1 MGMALFW
8 LAASAAGGAQTPPAA
23 AAPDDPETIV
33 VTGER
38 ANRTLK
44 DTPSSVA
51 VFDKRELEQQ
61 AATDRLQQLLE
72 LVPNL
77 LQPSNRDT
85 PTIRGQS
92 SAGELGGLPAFLGG
106 ARPRTVVQIDGRTI
120 TFNEFANGSEGLW
133 DVDRVEVF
141 RSPQTTTQGANSIAG
156 AIFITTQ
163 DPSWQ
168 PEGRARAILG
178 EFDRRQLSGVV
189 SGPLIDDQLA
199 VRVAGDLYRSH
210 AADEMFGPVAGVD
223 LNEDDYAS
231 ARVKLLA
238 QPHAL
243 PDLRV
248 LMTFAHGDSQAPQGE
263 GARPPFR
270 ERRDAP
276 CICGYIKLN
285 TNSVTTLA
293 SYQITGTLESRT
305 TLSWGKIF
313 QRRYAPVGFGLAK
326 IHGRD
331 RSLESVLQ
339 WQPGGAVSAIGGVAY
354 RETKLD
360 QIIDLTETPLGVGT
374 FNDRQDSSGIFG
386 EVTWKPLSRL
396 SITGGARSQR
406 DRQRRIGV
414 LGTDPPLPLD
424 YDRIFRAL
432 LPKVSAA
439 FDVSDEVR
447 VGVLVERAYNPGGV
461 TLEPSHFA
469 VVLFDAEYMWDYEA
483 YVRGSLFGG
492 ALNVNANLFY
502 NDSRNIQRTLFLLLP
517 TPTGPVGLERVVNDP
532 RAHTSGA
539 EVELSYRL
547 SPTLTLSAS
556 GGWLRSRIDETLVP
570 DDPILGKPFAAA
582 PKFTGVLAAD
592 WRVLPNLRVSSQIRH
607 NSTYFS
613 DDSASKEFEIDPST
627 DVDARASW
635 DAGRFTIFAYAHNL
649 FNEFHIT
656 FGGGDPNDPDNEVA
670 TNDPREIGVGLE
682 AKF

>member
-1 MGMALFW
+1 MGVAFFW
-8 LAASAAGGAQTPPAA
+8 LWAA
-23 AAPDDPETIV
+23 AVAQPAPQPAPDDPATII

-38 ANRTLK
+38 TKRSLK

-51 VFDKRELEQQ
+51 VFDKHELEKQ

-77 LQPSNRDT
+77 LQASNRDT

-92 SAGELGGLPAFLGG
+92 SAGALGGLPAFLGG

-133 DVDRVEVF
+133 DVERVEVF

-163 DPSWQ
+163 DPTWQ
-168 PEGRARAILG
+168 PEGRARAIIG
-178 EFDRRQLSGVV
+178 EYDRRQLSGVV

-199 VRVAGDLYRSH
+199 VRIAGDLYRSH

-223 LNEDDYAS
+223 LNEDDYSS

-238 QPHAL
+238 QPHAV
-243 PDLRV
+243 PGLRV
-248 LMTFAHGDSQAPQGE
+248 LVTLAHGESQAPQGE

-270 ERRDAP
+270 ERRDVP

-285 TNSVTTLA
+285 INSATALA

-305 TLSWGKIF
+305 TLSVGKTF
-313 QRRYAPVGFGLAK
+313 QRRFAPVGFGLARL
-326 IHGRD
+326 HGHD

-339 WQPGGAVSAIGGVAY
+339 WQPDETVTAIGGVAY
-354 RETKLD
+354 RGTRLD
-360 QIIDLTETPLGVGT
+360 QIIDLTASPFGIGI
-374 FNDRQDSSGIFG
+374 FKDRQDGSGIFG
-386 EVTWKPLSRL
+386 EVTWKPFSRL
-396 SITGGARSQR
+396 SVTGGARYQR
-406 DRQRRIGV
+406 DHQRRVGV
-414 LGTDPPLPLD
+414 LGTEPPLPLD
-424 YDRIFRAL
+424 YDRNFRAF
-432 LPKVSAA
+432 LPKLSAA
-439 FDVSDEVR
+439 YDFSDEVR
-447 VGVLVERAYNPGGV
+447 VGLLVERAYNPGGV

-469 VVLFDAEYMWDYEA
+469 VVLFEPEYMWDYEA
-483 YVRGSLFGG
+483 FVRGSLFKGT
-492 ALNVNANLFY
+492 LNVNANLFY
-502 NDSRNIQRTLFLLLP
+502 NDSKNIQRTLELLLP

-547 SPTLTLSAS
+547 TPELTLSAS
-556 GGWLRSRIDETLVP
+556 GGWLRSRVGETLVP

-592 WRVLPNLRVSSQIRH
+592 WRALPNLRVSSQIRH
-607 NSTYFS
+607 NSRYFS
-613 DDSASKEFEIDPST
+613 DDSATKEFQIDAST
-627 DVDARASW
+627 DVDARVTL
-635 DAGRFTIFAYAHNL
+635 DLRRFTVFAYAHNL

-656 FGGGDPNDPDNEVA
+656 FGGGDPDDPDNEVA

-682 AKF
+682 ARF